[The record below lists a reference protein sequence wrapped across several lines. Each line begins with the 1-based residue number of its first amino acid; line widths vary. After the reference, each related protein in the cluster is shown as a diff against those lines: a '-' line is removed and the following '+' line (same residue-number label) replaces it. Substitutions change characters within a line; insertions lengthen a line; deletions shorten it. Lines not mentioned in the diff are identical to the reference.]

1 MPARQQGQVFKN
13 RGRSWAFRYYDA
25 DGVRRTAGGFATKSD
40 ANDAR
45 RRKFEEFERPFRRE
59 LTVQELVD
67 EFLEQYDREPNSVAT
82 LTANLN
88 HVTAKFGD
96 KRIDRLPVSELKAW
110 PKRLSPGSRWHAV
123 KAFRQVLNY
132 AVECGYVAEN
142 AARKIDN
149 PEPKRAPIRIFT
161 PGEVDAIQTELG
173 SPLPVI
179 AAGTGLRPEEWLA
192 LERRDVD
199 KAARVLHVRRVYVN
213 GGVRETGKTPSSV
226 PRLVPLRG
234 RVLEALDDV
243 PPRLGTPLLFAG
255 VAGGHLNLHN
265 WRRDEWKPALEAAG
279 LDYRTP
285 YALRHTFVSECIAA
299 GIATFEIARMAGT
312 SVLQIEKTYGHLLPD
327 AIERGRSA
335 LEAFDARSA
344 DAFGQLSGNAD

>member
-25 DGVRRTAGGFATKSD
+25 EG
-40 ANDAR
+40 AR
-45 RRKFEEFERPFRRE
+45 C
-59 LTVQELVD
+59 TN
-67 EFLEQYDREPNSVAT
+67 DREPNSLAT
-82 LTANLN
+82 LTANLK

-110 PKRLSPGSRWHAV
+110 PRRLSPGSRWHAV

-132 AVECGYVAEN
+132 AVECGYLAEN

-149 PEPKRAPIRIFT
+149 PEPKRAPVQIFA
-161 PGEVDAIQTELG
+161 PDEVDAIATELG

-192 LERRDVD
+192 LERRDID
-199 KAARVLHVRRVYVN
+199 KVARVVHVRRVYVD
-213 GGVRETGKTPSSV
+213 GRVRETGKTPGSV
-226 PRLVPLRG
+226 PRIVPLRQ
-234 RVLEALDDV
+234 RVLDALESL
-243 PPRLGTPLLFAG
+243 PPRLDSPLLFAG
-255 VAGGHLNLHN
+255 VKGGHLNLHN
-265 WRRDEWKPALEAAG
+265 WRRDEWKPALTAAG
-279 LDYRTP
+279 LEYRKP

-327 AIERGRSA
+327 AIERGRAA
-335 LEAFDARSA
+335 LEAFDARLA
-344 DAFGQLSGNAD
+344 EAFGQLSGNAD